1 MGVCGIQGRPQSQ
14 RRSAELLAALQAVLD
29 SAMLERLLAK
39 GKVLDNEANRAP
51 TLETGGGG

>member
-39 GKVLDNEANRAP
+39 VLDNKANRAL